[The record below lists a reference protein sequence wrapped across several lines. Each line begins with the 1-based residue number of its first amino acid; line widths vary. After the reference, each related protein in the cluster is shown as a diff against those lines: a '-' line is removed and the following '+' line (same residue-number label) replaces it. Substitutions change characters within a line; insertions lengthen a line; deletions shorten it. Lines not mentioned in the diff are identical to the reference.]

1 MRRLVDT
8 VAAKILAETFAPPC
22 FEYRS
27 AFIDLVEL
35 KRIEAKCEQLRAQS
49 EDDFGDG
56 VKFAIVPSE
65 GHHMQNDEPWAIGA
79 KVLSFYEQL

>member
-8 VAAKILAETFAPPC
+8 VAKILAETFALPC

-35 KRIEAKCEQLRAQS
+35 KRIEAKCEQLKAQS

-56 VKFAIVPSE
+56 VRFAIVPSE
-65 GHHMQNDEPWAIGA
+65 GQNDEPGAIGA
-79 KVLSFYEQL
+79 KKILSFYEQL